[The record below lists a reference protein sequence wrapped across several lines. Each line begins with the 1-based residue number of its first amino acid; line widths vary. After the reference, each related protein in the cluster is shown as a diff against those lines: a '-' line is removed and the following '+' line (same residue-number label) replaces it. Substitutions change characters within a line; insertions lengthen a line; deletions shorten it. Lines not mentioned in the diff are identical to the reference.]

1 MLETNPVLGAL
12 PKIRA
17 SVCLSVCL
25 SVPPS
30 LPPSLPPSARA
41 FPTNTKRLAFENTF
55 PALTSYLVCGCS
67 SQIHRANSWLL
78 QNPEARVVSSETL
91 LLEGVYSV
99 GDDDDDDVSD
109 IFDEK
114 RYQAFL
120 NVLR

>member
-1 MLETNPVLGAL
+1 M
-12 PKIRA
+12 
-17 SVCLSVCL
+17 
-25 SVPPS
+25 
-30 LPPSLPPSARA
+30 
-41 FPTNTKRLAFENTF
+41 
-55 PALTSYLVCGCS
+55 
-67 SQIHRANSWLL
+67 
-78 QNPEARVVSSETL
+78 SSETL